1 MAEIKYYAAQVAPE
15 DQDPNFDRCNWW
27 GWTVTG
33 NRDYNGFVTA
43 EYNKLFEAT
52 PYSGECLMDE
62 MLDQYQQMKDGD
74 SCAWYDT
81 LEELLQYELCNYNRN
96 WTPEQLEQWKEIL
109 SFDYSKP
116 GWNLTE
122 DDMKCKALSLL
133 CNREYAYKEIHG
145 DCQGD
150 WQRCYYPKD
159 EENLLDD
166 LEMQYFNTGEE
177 WEVCDAAEIEEQG
190 LPAPANG
197 NEVYDLI
204 EVSTFYYIDGSC
216 SRENLAKALGC
227 KPDEIK
233 MWRWKGYRKISE
245 YEEDM

>member
-1 MAEIKYYAAQVAPE
+1 MAEIKYYAAQVSPE

-33 NRDYNGFVTA
+33 NRYYNGFVTA
-43 EYNKLFEAT
+43 EYNKLFGES
-52 PYSGECLMDE
+52 PNSSECLLDE

-81 LEELLQYELCNYNRN
+81 LEELLQEELGNYNRD

-116 GWNLTE
+116 SWNLAE
-122 DDMKCKALSLL
+122 DDIKCKALSLL
-133 CNREYAYKEIHG
+133 CHREYAYREIHG

-150 WQRCYYPKD
+150 WQDCYYPKD
-159 EENLLDD
+159 EENLLDE

-177 WEVCDAAEIEEQG
+177 WDVVDAEELKDCG
-190 LPAPANG
+190 ELTP
-197 NEVYDLI
+197 E
-204 EVSTFYYIDGSC
+204 DGVDIMRMESIYC
-216 SRENLAKALGC
+216 SAYVDGFRARENLARILDC
-227 KPDEIK
+227 RPEEIK
-233 MWRWKGYRKISE
+233 MWRWKGYRKISV
-245 YEEDM
+245 YEEDR